1 MKKPIAV
8 ILLGILLSACATTP
22 VASTSED
29 SRSPEFVNKLWQ
41 VTESS
46 DIPSGSLYIFL
57 SDGALIIASD
67 TGTPL
72 VGRWSATGTAI
83 TMIEESLPYQGKIVA
98 STENGLE
105 LRMKN
110 PGGEI
115 SLFFRRINAP

>member
-1 MKKPIAV
+1 MKKLIVV
-8 ILLGILLSACATTP
+8 ILLGILVSACATT
-22 VASTSED
+22 VATTSPD

-46 DIPSGSLYIFL
+46 DIPSGSLYVFL
-57 SDGALIIASD
+57 SDGTLLITSD

-72 VGRWSATGTAI
+72 VGRWSATGSAI

-115 SLFFRRINAP
+115 SLYFRRITAP